1 MVRALPRRIA
11 GLFATLL
18 AASFV
23 IFAAVYAAPG
33 DPAVLL
39 SGSRQELTPEKLAA
53 VRAEHHLDEPLV
65 VQYGRW
71 LWDGLQGDL
80 GRSFQYRDHVADLI
94 GARLPTTLE
103 LVAYA
108 TVFFVVLGV
117 GSGVL
122 AAVRRGWVDSA
133 VVGGTTLAASVPAF
147 VAAIALV
154 SLFGVRLG
162 WFPVTGQGEG
172 LAGRLHHLTLPAF
185 ALALSALAVISRV
198 TRQAMAEA
206 YASDHVEAARA
217 SGQSERQIVVQHVL
231 RNALGPIVTM
241 CGLVMAGMLAGTVV
255 VETAFGL
262 SGIGSLL
269 VSAITTHDFPVT
281 QAVLLLMVIGYVVVT
296 TLVDLVH
303 PLIDPRVSPGG
314 QPGGSKPEGKTA

>member
-1 MVRALPRRIA
+1 MTSLLSRIA
-11 GLFATLL
+11 RRLAGLAATLF

-33 DPAVLL
+33 DPAVFLA
-39 SGSRQELTPEKLAA
+39 GGRDKLTPERLEA
-53 VRAEHHLDEPLV
+53 VRAQYHLDEPLV

-71 LWDGLQGDL
+71 LWDCVHLDL
-80 GRSFQYRDHVADLI
+80 GRSFKYSDQVADLVA
-94 GARLPTTLE
+94 ARFPTTLQ

-108 TVFFVVLGV
+108 TVLFVVLGV
-117 GSGVL
+117 GAGVL
-122 AAVRRGWVDSA
+122 AAVKRATWVDSL
-133 VVGGTTLAASVPAF
+133 VVGGTTLAASVPSF

-162 WFPVTGQGEG
+162 WFPVTGSGEG
-172 LAGRLHHLTLPAF
+172 LTGTLHHLTLPALSLALG
-185 ALALSALAVISRV
+185 ALAIISRV
-198 TRQAMAEA
+198 TRQAMADA
-206 YASDHVEAARA
+206 AASDHVEAARA
-217 SGQSERQIVVQHVL
+217 SGVPERDIVRRHVL

-255 VETAFGL
+255 VETAFGI

-269 VSAITTHDFPVT
+269 VGAINTHDFPVA
-281 QAVLLLMVIGYVVVT
+281 QAVLLLMVTGYIVVT

-303 PLIDPRVSPGG
+303 PLLDPRVKGATS
-314 QPGGSKPEGKTA
+314 

>member
-1 MVRALPRRIA
+1 MSLLLSRIA
-11 GLFATLL
+11 RRLAGLAATLF

-33 DPAVLL
+33 DPAVFLA
-39 SGSRQELTPEKLAA
+39 GGRDKLTPERLEA
-53 VRAEHHLDEPLV
+53 VRAQYHLDEPLV

-71 LWDGLQGDL
+71 LWDCAHLDL
-80 GRSFQYRDHVADLI
+80 GRSFKYGDQVVDLVA
-94 GARLPTTLE
+94 ARFPTTLQ

-108 TVFFVVLGV
+108 TVLFVVLGV
-117 GSGVL
+117 GAGVL
-122 AAVRRGWVDSA
+122 AAVRRSTWVDSL
-133 VVGGTTLAASVPAF
+133 VVGGTTLAASVPSF

-162 WFPVTGQGEG
+162 WFPVTGSGEG
-172 LAGRLHHLTLPAF
+172 FTGTLHHLTLPALSLALG
-185 ALALSALAVISRV
+185 ALAIISRV
-198 TRQAMAEA
+198 TRQAMADA
-206 YASDHVEAARA
+206 AASDHVEAARA
-217 SGQSERQIVVQHVL
+217 SGVPERDIVRRHVL

-255 VETAFGL
+255 VETAFGI

-269 VSAITTHDFPVT
+269 VGAINTHDFPVA
-281 QAVLLLMVIGYVVVT
+281 QAVLLLMVTGYIVVT

-303 PLIDPRVSPGG
+303 PLLDPRVKGATS
-314 QPGGSKPEGKTA
+314 

>member
-1 MVRALPRRIA
+1 MIRGLPRRIA
-11 GLFATLL
+11 GLLATLL

-53 VRAEHHLDEPLV
+53 VRAQHHLDDPLV

-122 AAVRRGWVDSA
+122 AALRRGWVDSA

-172 LAGRLHHLTLPAF
+172 FTGRLHHLTLPAF

-217 SGQSERQIVVQHVL
+217 SGQTERQIVARHVL

-262 SGIGSLL
+262 SGVGSLL

-303 PLIDPRVSPGG
+303 PLIDPRVAPGG
-314 QPGGSKPEGKTA
+314 TPGRKPEGKTA

>member
-1 MVRALPRRIA
+1 MLARISRRLA
-11 GLFATLL
+11 GLLATLF

-33 DPAVLL
+33 DPAVFLA
-39 SGSRQELTPEKLAA
+39 GGRDKLTPERLAS
-53 VRAEHHLDEPLV
+53 VRAQYHLDEPLV

-71 LWDGLQGDL
+71 LWDSVHLDL
-80 GRSFQYRDHVADLI
+80 GRSFQYSDQVGDLI
-94 GARLPTTLE
+94 AARLPTTLE

-108 TVFFVVLGV
+108 TVLFVVLGV
-117 GSGVL
+117 GAGIL
-122 AAVRRGWVDSA
+122 AAVRRSTWVDSA
-133 VVGGTTLAASVPAF
+133 VVGGTTLAASVPSF

-154 SLFGVRLG
+154 SLFGVQLG
-162 WFPVTGQGEG
+162 WFPVTGSGTG
-172 LAGRLHHLTLPAF
+172 LTGTLHHLTLPALSLALG
-185 ALALSALAVISRV
+185 ALAIISRV
-198 TRQAMAEA
+198 TRQAMADA
-206 YASDHVEAARA
+206 AASDHVEAARA
-217 SGQSERQIVVQHVL
+217 SGVPERDIIRRHVL

-269 VSAITTHDFPVT
+269 VGAINAHDFPVA
-281 QAVLLLMVIGYVVVT
+281 QAVLLLMVTGYVVVT

-303 PLIDPRVSPGG
+303 PLLDPRV
-314 QPGGSKPEGKTA
+314 KEVRTV